1 MALPD
6 LFPGF
11 DSVTVDTGEARIF
24 ARVGG
29 PKEGRP
35 LVLLHGFPQTHVMW
49 APIAGELAKS
59 FRVVVPDLR
68 GYGWSQV
75 AEVLPNHQQMSKRAM
90 AHDVAELMRELGH
103 AKFAVAGHDR
113 GGRCAYRLALDHAA
127 KITRLAVLDIV
138 PTSVMWASMDAAFA
152 MKVYHWM
159 FLAQTA
165 PLPETMIGKAPTNFL
180 DMTMA
185 SWTAAKNLSAFSS
198 SALAHY
204 RAAINVPDRIAA
216 MCEDYRAGYYF
227 DRAID
232 EQDRANGRKIACP
245 TLVLWGKS
253 GIPSDAVDTDMTPL
267 SVWKDWADNLSG
279 RGIDG
284 GHFIVEENPAA
295 TLEALL
301 QFFSTP

>member
-11 DSVTVDTGEARIF
+11 ESLTVNTGEVRIF

-29 PKEGRP
+29 AKGAPP

-49 APIAGELAKS
+49 APVANELAKS

-75 AEVLPNHQQMSKRAM
+75 PETLPNHEQMSKRAM
-90 AHDVAELMRELGH
+90 AHDVNAVMSELGH
-103 AKFAVAGHDR
+103 SRFALAGHDR
-113 GGRCAYRLALDHAA
+113 GGRVAYRLALDHPGRVT
-127 KITRLAVLDIV
+127 KLCVLDIV
-138 PTSVMWASMDAAFA
+138 PTSAMWAGMNAAFA
-152 MKVYHWM
+152 MKTYHWM
-159 FLAQTA
+159 FLAQPA
-165 PLPETMIGKAPTNFL
+165 PLPETLIGKAASSFL

-185 SWTAAKNLSAFSS
+185 SWTAARNLSAFSS

-227 DRAID
+227 DRACD
-232 EQDRANGRKIACP
+232 EQDRTNGRKIAAQ
-245 TLVLWGKS
+245 TLVLWGTA
-253 GIPSDAVDTDMTPL
+253 GIPSSQSDAEKTPL
-267 SVWKDWADNLSG
+267 SVWSEWADKVTG
-279 RGIDG
+279 AGIAG
-284 GHFIVEENPAA
+284 GHFIVEENPSA
-295 TLEALL
+295 TLEAMLG
-301 QFFSTP
+301 FFSVP